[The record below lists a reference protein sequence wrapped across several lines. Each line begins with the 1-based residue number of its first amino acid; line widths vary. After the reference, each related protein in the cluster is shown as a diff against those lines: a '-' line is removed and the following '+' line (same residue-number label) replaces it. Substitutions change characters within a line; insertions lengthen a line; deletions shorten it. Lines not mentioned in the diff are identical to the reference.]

1 MTTLPTSPAPP
12 MTETPATMRARSRPM
27 VVKWMT
33 PCDEAKLYAANPPV
47 AASDMS
53 QNAGV
58 RTAFAKGREC
68 SFLNT
73 LKVLR

>member
-1 MTTLPTSPAPP
+1 
-12 MTETPATMRARSRPM
+12 M